1 MVDLGIPGLIDAV
14 EIGRGGF
21 AVVYRA
27 MQVDFQREV
36 AVKILTGAHIDD
48 RNRERFD
55 RERRALGALS
65 SHPNIVPVYAAG
77 YTSTGHA
84 YLLMPYLTA
93 GSLQDRLD
101 RDGRLPWQDV
111 VRIGGRIAGA
121 LDAAHRADVL
131 HRDIKPANILVSAY
145 GEPMLA
151 DFGIAQVE
159 GARTQTSSITASIA
173 HAAPELLSGRPPSVA
188 SDVYAL
194 GSTMYAL
201 LTGLPAF
208 SRITD
213 DSIIAVFNRIASEP
227 VPDLRW
233 TGVPSG
239 LAAIIERAMAKDP
252 AARHPSAADL
262 ARALATLDP
271 SATFDASATGA
282 GPLTSEAAYP
292 GGPPSVDLSAAEA
305 AAGVAAA
312 GSPFDSQPRVYAS
325 PPPPSYEIPTQAVP
339 TIMSDAAAGYGA
351 AAASSSAANPWL
363 DPHPPGDI
371 SGDGHRA
378 PAETGSQVRRQARMI
393 VTVGVV
399 LLALALALSA
409 LAVLGGDD
417 SGAATGVPGK
427 GAGAVLVL
435 EPAAAVGDDP
445 FTSSV
450 AKGAGNSFSEIGST
464 SGGTKSGGRVSVT
477 PVVGTTPGLY
487 GGTQSI
493 GSCDAEQMIAFLQS
507 EPAKGAA
514 WARVQGIAVTDLAE
528 YVRSLTPVVLRQDT
542 RVTNH
547 GYANGQA
554 TPRQSVLEAG
564 TAVLVDAEGVPRAK
578 CACGNPLLGPEPL
591 DAGAPNSGEA
601 WPGYSQEENA
611 VVVAGAP
618 VEALVLTAA
627 DDTQFRRPVGTS
639 GEADVLVVPVETTTT
654 TLPATTTTA
663 LGTASSAPAPRGPDL
678 EVELSWTSPADL
690 DLVVVAEP
698 SGTTVAYNSPTAPG
712 GGALDRDANASCIP
726 TASSNTPVERVVWP
740 VDGAAPG
747 GYLVRVVYYAVCP
760 GGSGTQTF
768 TIRIRQNGTVV
779 FDENRTI
786 EPNSTIDVTRT
797 LVS

>member
-27 MQVDFQREV
+27 LQVDFQRAV
-36 AVKILTGAHIDD
+36 AVKVLTGAHIDE

-77 YTSTGHA
+77 YTDTGHA

-101 RDGRLPWQDV
+101 HDGRLPWQDV
-111 VRIGGRIAGA
+111 VRIGARIAGA
-121 LDAAHRADVL
+121 LEAAHRADVL

-173 HAAPELLSGRPPSVA
+173 HAAPELLSGRAPSVA

-252 AARHPSAADL
+252 TARHPSAADL
-262 ARALATLDP
+262 ARALAALDP
-271 SATFDASATGA
+271 SAPVDTAATGA
-282 GPLTSEAAYP
+282 GPVTSAAAYP
-292 GGPPSVDLSAAEA
+292 GGPPLDDTSAPGAWA
-305 AAGVAAA
+305 ADSWTADTAATGAGMAQV
-312 GSPFDSQPRVYAS
+312 V
-325 PPPPSYEIPTQAVP
+325 PPASYEIPTQAVP
-339 TIMSDAAAGYGA
+339 TVGSGAAAGYSAVAGYGA
-351 AAASSSAANPWL
+351 ATAQPPWF
-363 DPHPPGDI
+363 DPHPPTDTPGAADVT
-371 SGDGHRA
+371 S
-378 PAETGSQVRRQARMI
+378 PVRRQARML

-399 LLALALALSA
+399 FLALALVLSA
-409 LAVLGGDD
+409 VAVLGGGD
-417 SGAATGVPGK
+417 SGAATAAPGK
-427 GAGAVLVL
+427 GNGMVLVL

-445 FTSSV
+445 FTASV
-450 AKGAGNSFSEIGST
+450 AKSAGSGFSEAAST
-464 SGGTKSGGRVSVT
+464 SGGTKSGGRVSVN

-507 EPAKGAA
+507 DPAKGAA
-514 WARVQGIAVTDLAE
+514 WAGVQGIAVADLPE
-528 YVRSLTPVVLRQDT
+528 YVRNLTPVVLRQDT

-547 GYANGQA
+547 GYAGGQA

-564 TAVLVDAEGVPRAK
+564 TAVLVDAQGVPRAK

-591 DAGAPNSGEA
+591 DAGAPNSGDA
-601 WPGYSQEENA
+601 WPGYSQEQNA
-611 VVVAGAP
+611 VIVAGEP
-618 VEALVLTAA
+618 VEALVLATA
-627 DDTQFRRPVGTS
+627 DDTEFSRPVGTS
-639 GEADVLVVPVETTTT
+639 GEADVPVATVETTTT
-654 TLPATTTTA
+654 TLPVTTTTSLA
-663 LGTASSAPAPRGPDL
+663 TASSAPAPRGPDL

-690 DLVVVAEP
+690 DLVVVAEAT
-698 SGTTVAYNSPTAPG
+698 GATVAYNSPTAPG

-726 TASSNTPVERVVWP
+726 TASTNAPVERVVWP
-740 VDGAAPG
+740 IDGAAPG
-747 GYLVRVVYYAVCP
+747 DYLVRVVYYAVCP
-760 GGSGTQTF
+760 GGGGTQAF

-786 EPNSTIDVTRT
+786 DSNGTIDVTRT
-797 LVS
+797 RVS